1 MKYTVNDLC
10 NLEEFV
16 EMERLQKIKMKKE
29 QEKIQAKTVKI
40 MDYTIGGLIIICVVL
55 MIQELV

>member
-40 MDYTIGGLIIICVVL
+40 MDYTIGGLIIMCVVL